1 MEKKPEEQIVEAD
14 KIEDKVEAV
23 VDETVAKK
31 KKKNKKKKP
40 KTDKAEGDQDVPDQ
54 DKKEDDEE
62 KDEGADEGEG
72 KGDEKDKDAKKKK
85 KKKPKAKVSNQFD
98 YKAHA
103 EKHKIKY
110 EITPEALGNFEN
122 TQDNSGI
129 VNLKSWKPG
138 KSTQTVPPSIPIYMQ
153 YPTNYNLPTGLIVP
167 YAGSLGVRFTEEK
180 YAMQDEFIKEK
191 IYCLRR
197 SAEVHRQVRKHCQR
211 TIKPGQRMLDIV
223 QNIEKTL
230 AYIIDSEG
238 IERGQAFPTGCSL
251 NNVAAHYTP
260 NYGDELVLQKDDVC
274 KIDFGT
280 HINGYLIDSAFT
292 VAFNPRYNPLLVAV
306 QEATMMGV
314 KTAGVDVR
322 LSDVGDAIQEVME
335 SHEVEINGKIFP
347 VLCVRNLCG
356 HTIDRYRV
364 HAGKSVPIVRGG
376 PQTKMEEGEIFAIE
390 TFGSTGKGFVREDL
404 ECSHYMRA
412 FDPVKAPLKH
422 PKSKKLL
429 GVIDKNFSTLAWCR
443 RWLDDLGETGY
454 LVALKELVEKGVVND
469 YPPLCDVS
477 GSYVA
482 QYEHTLLLKPSGKEI
497 MSIGDDY

>member
-1 MEKKPEEQIVEAD
+1 MEKSEEQTHVDEQ
-14 KIEDKVEAV
+14 KKEEAV
-23 VDETVAKK
+23 DIVDATNAEKK
-31 KKKNKKKKP
+31 KKKKKKK
-40 KTDKAEGDQDVPDQ
+40 KAATGEQADENKQADDAETNEQ
-54 DKKEDDEE
+54 EDE
-62 KDEGADEGEG
+62 KDEKDVQEGADG
-72 KGDEKDKDAKKKK
+72 DKDAKKKK
-85 KKKPKAKVSNQFD
+85 KKKKPKAKAPTGFD

-103 EKHKIKY
+103 EKHKLMY
-110 EITPEALGNFEN
+110 EIDADALKNFEN
-122 TQDNSGI
+122 EQDNSRL
-129 VNLKSWKPG
+129 VNLKSWKAG
-138 KSTQTVPPSIPIYMQ
+138 KSTQTTPPTLTIDAQ
-153 YPTNYNLPTGLIVP
+153 YPSNDALPTGLIVP
-167 YAGSLGVRFTEEK
+167 YDGPLGVRFADEK
-180 YAMQDEFIKEK
+180 FAMQDEFMKEK

-211 TIKPGQRMLDIV
+211 TIKPGQRMVDICH
-223 QNIEKTL
+223 NIERTL
-230 AYIIDSEG
+230 AYILDSNG

-260 NYGDELVLQKDDVC
+260 NYGDETVLGADDVC

-280 HINGYLIDSAFT
+280 HVNGYLIDSAFT

-306 QEATMMGV
+306 QEATAIGV

-335 SHEVEINGKIFP
+335 SHEVELNGKIYP

-356 HTIDRYRV
+356 HTIAQYRV

-376 PQTKMEEGEIFAIE
+376 PQTKMEEGEIYAIE
-390 TFGSTGKGFVREDL
+390 TFGSTGKGFVREDM
-404 ECSHYMRA
+404 ECSHYMKA
-412 FDPVKAPLKH
+412 FDAVKAPLKH

-429 GVIDKNFSTLAWCR
+429 STIERNFSTLAWCR

-454 LVALKELVEKGVVND
+454 LVALKELVDKGVVSD

>member
-1 MEKKPEEQIVEAD
+1 MEKKVDQNIAE
-14 KIEDKVEAV
+14 EDKKEENEEV
-23 VDETVAKK
+23 VIDNNPEKKK
-31 KKKNKKKKP
+31 KKKNKKKTN
-40 KTDKAEGDQDVPDQ
+40 TDKADEDKNGLEDAKKDDEASDKDDDEGD
-54 DKKEDDEE
+54 DK
-62 KDEGADEGEG
+62 EG
-72 KGDEKDKDAKKKK
+72 KKKKK
-85 KKKPKAKVSNQFD
+85 KKKPKVKTNAFD

-103 EKHKIKY
+103 EKHKITYNIVPETLTNY
-110 EITPEALGNFEN
+110 ERG
-122 TQDNSGI
+122 QDNSFI
-129 VNLKSWKPG
+129 VNLKNWKTG
-138 KSTQTVPPSIPIYMQ
+138 KSTQTTPPSIPIYIQ
-153 YPTNYNLPTGLIVP
+153 YPSNDSLPTGLIVP
-167 YAGSLGVRFTEEK
+167 YEGPLGVRFGEEK
-180 YAMQDEFIKEK
+180 YVMQDEFIKEK

-211 TIKPGQRMLDIV
+211 TIRPGQRMIDIV
-223 QNIEKTL
+223 TNIEKTL
-230 AYIIDSEG
+230 AYIMDSEG

-260 NYGDELVLQKDDVC
+260 NTGDETVLQKDDVC

-280 HINGYLIDSAFT
+280 HVNGYLVDSAFT
-292 VAFNPRYNPLLVAV
+292 VAFNHRYQPLLEAV
-306 QEATMMGV
+306 QESTMTGV
-314 KTAGVDVR
+314 KIAGIDVR
-322 LSDVGDAIQEVME
+322 LSDIGDAIQEVME
-335 SHEVEINGKIFP
+335 SHEIELDGKIHP

-356 HTIDRYRV
+356 HTIDRYKV

-376 PQTKMEEGEIFAIE
+376 PQTKMEEGEIYAIE

-412 FDPVKAPLKH
+412 FEQVKAPLKH

-429 GVIDKNFSTLAWCR
+429 NTIEKNFSTLAWAR

-454 LVALKELVEKGVVND
+454 LVALKELVDKGVVND

-482 QYEHTLLLKPSGKEI
+482 QYEHTFLLKPSGKEI